1 MADKG
6 GKGSAFPGGNDL
18 GSLKGKSAAALKES
32 HVEIELSDS
41 DGEGFIET
49 PLPSSKGKS
58 SAEAKSGKKRV
69 SFSSLKTSGDLGKS
83 SNVGKAGGK
92 GSLPQATPL
101 EPLIAE
107 TQLKLELELPKGARL
122 LMDCEA
128 AEVLQDIHEHMT
140 VLSQDPK
147 IKMPESFS
155 KAFQYSKVNDH
166 YNNAKAVRQPFS
178 IGPLTQ
184 VSRTLKLNAVT
195 DGEICLMGNVCPENV
210 DEVYA
215 LIPSLKGNIEKNEV
229 ALKDAIASLA
239 KFRTPK

>member
-166 YNNAKAVRQPFS
+166 YNNAKAVRQV
-178 IGPLTQ
+178 LE
-184 VSRTLKLNAVT
+184 TLKLNAVT